1 MILHTTYYVLYV
13 QLYICILTNFVKHL
27 HAIYVCVSSF
37 KKIDKSDLLTA
48 KDRFTHGH
56 SLLNIDEIESLT
68 VTLF

>member
-1 MILHTTYYVLYV
+1 MYNCTSVFNQFCEAPPCNI
-13 QLYICILTNFVKHL
+13 
-27 HAIYVCVSSF
+27 CVSSF